1 MAAVWS
7 RLRLMAATTQVVA
20 GPLLPM
26 PQRMLRIVGMV
37 VGAVGATFL
46 MRERQG
52 RMAAERLAAALLE
65 TLLRAIDAN
74 NAETGGHV
82 RRVARYALILA
93 DAADLDLRAQRNVER
108 VALFHDVGK
117 IDEALFDIIH
127 DHNALTPAKRE
138 AVRTHPRRGADV
150 LAPLAAFYP
159 ELSIGVLSH
168 HERWD
173 GSGYPRSLQADAIP
187 LAARI
192 VAIADTF
199 DAITYRR
206 RYRSAR
212 TVAEAVETL
221 MRGRGTQFDP
231 DLVDL
236 FVSPPVLDDVVA
248 VLREDDGPKPRRAP
262 RPASRGDELLPELRF
277 RWRTT
282 TPSPQAPGR
291 APRRSL

>member
-1 MAAVWS
+1 M
-7 RLRLMAATTQVVA
+7 M
-20 GPLLPM
+20 
-26 PQRMLRIVGMV
+26 RIVGIL
-37 VGAVGATFL
+37 VGAVGGTFL
-46 MRERQG
+46 MRERQ
-52 RMAAERLAAALLE
+52 RRIIAERLAASLLE

-74 NAETGGHV
+74 NAETGEHV

-93 DAADLDLRAQRNVER
+93 DAADLGLRAQRNVER

-127 DHNALTPAKRE
+127 DHNALTPAERD

-159 ELSIGVLSH
+159 ELPIGVLSH

-173 GSGYPRSLQADAIP
+173 GTGYPRSLHADAIP
-187 LAARI
+187 FAARI

-199 DAITYRR
+199 DAITYQR

-212 TVAEAVETL
+212 SVDEAVETL

-248 VLREDDGPKPRRAP
+248 VLRGDDRPKPRRAP
-262 RPASRGDELLPELRF
+262 RLASRNERLPELRF

-282 TPSPQAPGR
+282 TPSPQAPGH
-291 APRRSL
+291 APRRSP